1 MGEDEKRKR
10 YNAYIYTHFVHPF
23 FYEEDE
29 AFPEVGVKDSM
40 IALAPLMF
48 HVCTCD
54 SMTPLS
60 SPTVYVV

>member
-1 MGEDEKRKR
+1 MYKKTIKR
-10 YNAYIYTHFVHPF
+10 
-23 FYEEDE
+23 
-29 AFPEVGVKDSM
+29 FPPHTVGVKDSM